1 MDGLSAESLR
11 GILEFYLFIGGL
23 VVSMKGLQD
32 LLGVRANIGLKRLG
46 DLDNKA
52 FQEACRQKF
61 STEEAQIQASTLI
74 SLWQSYVTDSNWHPF
89 KVIETNGNAEV

>member
-1 MDGLSAESLR
+1 MLFLLSFLRGLSEIYWFLK
-11 GILEFYLFIGGL
+11 GF

-32 LLGVRANIGLKRLG
+32 LLGARANIGLKRLG
-46 DLDNKA
+46 DLDNKP

-74 SLWQSYVTDSNWHPF
+74 SLWQSYITDSNWHPF